1 MRFTFPHYGYF
12 PALAV
17 LLRFQ
22 AVGFEFAVEV
32 GAFQADLF
40 GQQADVAPAFLQF
53 APQEL
58 FFKQGPGLPEQRR
71 ECIAA

>member
-1 MRFTFPHYGYF
+1 M
-12 PALAV
+12 
-17 LLRFQ
+17 
-22 AVGFEFAVEV
+22 

-58 FFKQGPGLPEQRR
+58 FFKQGPGLPEGGHLEERIDEFFSGR
-71 ECIAA
+71 NK